1 MHGMTDS
8 MVSKTTSERRSIY
21 LAIATLTA
29 TLGGFLFGYDNL
41 VISGAIGYVSRFY
54 ALDAAG
60 VGWVASC
67 AVIGCLV
74 GSLTAGWI
82 VDRLGAKAG
91 LWLCAVC
98 FAASSV
104 GVWFFANSL
113 IEYTLWRILGGLGIG
128 AASIVAPMYIA
139 EIAPTQIRGR
149 LVTLYQLGIVLGI
162 LSAVFVN
169 MLIQQMG
176 DDAWNTAVGW
186 RWMFLAGV
194 VPAVFFGATIVA
206 AVESPRWLMKMDRR
220 NEAQDILCRLHGPEI
235 AMIEADQIQQSLL
248 QEEGRMV
255 ELFTTGFRRA
265 LLIGIMLAGL
275 SQASGIFCLLSFLP
289 EVFKA
294 AGADTADAFFRT
306 VLVGV
311 VLAVFTLAATCLVDV
326 VGRKTLI
333 LFGTFMQFIS
343 FAAVGWLYHAHGN
356 GLGILVFVMVF
367 VAAHAIGNGAVC
379 WVIISE
385 IFPTKIRG
393 RAMSIATTSL
403 WLVAYIG
410 NLIFPLM
417 QKHLGNNGTF
427 WCFSAAAL
435 VNLLYVLFWVPETKG
450 RSLEQIEKLWTT
462 KK

>member
-1 MHGMTDS
+1 MHGTTES
-8 MVSKTTSERRSIY
+8 MVCKTMPKQRLIY
-21 LAIATLTA
+21 LLIATLAA

-82 VDRLGAKAG
+82 VDRLGAKSG
-91 LWLCAVC
+91 LWLCAFC

-104 GVWFFANSL
+104 GIWFFANSL

-128 AASIVAPMYIA
+128 AASIVAPIYIA
-139 EIAPTQIRGR
+139 EIAPTRIRGR
-149 LVTLYQLGIVLGI
+149 LVTLYQLGIVFGI

-169 MLIQQMG
+169 MLIQRMG
-176 DDAWNTAVGW
+176 DDAWNIAVGW

-194 VPAVFFGATIVA
+194 VPAAFFGATIVSA
-206 AVESPRWLMKMDRR
+206 IESPRWLMKMNRC
-220 NEAQDILCRLHGPEI
+220 NEAQEILCRLHGPAI
-235 AMIEADQIQQSLL
+235 AVVEAGQIQQSLL
-248 QEEGRMV
+248 QEEGRLM

-265 LLIGIMLAGL
+265 LLIGIVLAGL

-294 AGADTADAFFRT
+294 AGADTADAFLQT

-311 VLAVFTLAATCLVDV
+311 VLAIFTLAATCLVDV
-326 VGRKTLI
+326 AGRKTLLLI
-333 LFGTFMQFIS
+333 GTFLQFVS
-343 FAAVGWLYHAHGN
+343 FAAVSWLYHSHGS

-417 QKHLGNNGTF
+417 QKYF
-427 WCFSAAAL
+427 K
-435 VNLLYVLFWVPETKG
+435 P
-450 RSLEQIEKLWTT
+450 
-462 KK
+462 